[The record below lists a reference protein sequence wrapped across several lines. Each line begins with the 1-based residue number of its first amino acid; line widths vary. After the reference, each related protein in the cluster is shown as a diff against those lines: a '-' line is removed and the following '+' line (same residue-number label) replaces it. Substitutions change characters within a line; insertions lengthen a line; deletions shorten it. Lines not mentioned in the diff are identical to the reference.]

1 MTLSPEQYEKR
12 MDEATVKV
20 PRPESRKVW
29 PTQPML
35 ARALEAKLKETR
47 RGLEELKP

>member
-1 MTLSPEQYEKR
+1 MTLSPEQYTQR
-12 MDEATVKV
+12 LAEATVKV

-35 ARALEAKLKETR
+35 ARALEAKLKEAR
-47 RGLEELKP
+47 HGLEELK